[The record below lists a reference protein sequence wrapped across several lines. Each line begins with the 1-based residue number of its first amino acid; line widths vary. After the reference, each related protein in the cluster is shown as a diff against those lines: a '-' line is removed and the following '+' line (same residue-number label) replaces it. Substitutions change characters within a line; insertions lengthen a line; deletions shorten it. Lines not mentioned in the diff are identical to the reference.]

1 MYICKESI
9 GVSEWMIKQKD
20 ACSDIGIANDMSGSK
35 GVRQNLVK
43 RWIPN
48 GGIYVIRTN
57 FLLKHKKCIDDETL
71 IYEMSK
77 LNSLD
82 IDDEDDFILCESL
95 IKSGFINKN

>member
-1 MYICKESI
+1 MKE
-9 GVSEWMIKQKD
+9 
-20 ACSDIGIANDMSGSK
+20 NT
-35 GVRQNLVK
+35 
-43 RWIPN
+43 
-48 GGIYVIRTN
+48 IY

-71 IYEMSK
+71 VYEMSK